1 MNIQPYRYI
10 LGALLMLAGLPV
22 MAQDT
27 LQLAEAIQLGLEN
40 NFDIRIVR
48 NSVEIAENNYSY
60 RNAGFLPTLSADGA
74 LTKEVQD
81 TQQSFLDGRE
91 QNANNAAS
99 TNLGASA
106 TLDWTIFDGTRMFI
120 AYEQVGALRKAEAT
134 NAEVTIEN
142 TIAQISN
149 AFYSVILEKAQM
161 EVFEESL
168 ELSQERVDIAKTKY
182 EVGRVSKLE
191 YLAAQVDYNEDKS
204 ALILQQE
211 ALYTAKVTLNNL
223 INQPPDAAF
232 EVPGQIDPNLA
243 LDKEVLRNLVLESN
257 PNLLLAWH
265 NQNLAYLEMKA
276 QKTDY
281 YPNISLNA
289 GYGYNSLEA
298 EAGFVFLRRSN
309 GPFYGVTGT
318 WTIFDRFNRR
328 REVQNAQV
336 QVETTELEIERI
348 RQSLLADLESTYINY
363 LNNVNL
369 FQLEEQNLEIAREN
383 AEIAL
388 ERYRLGNSNA
398 LELREA
404 QNNAV
409 QAESRL
415 INAIYSTKLAE
426 IELMRLSGRMLSNR

>member
-1 MNIQPYRYI
+1 
-10 LGALLMLAGLPV
+10 

-27 LQLAEAIQLGLEN
+27 LQLSEAVQLGLEN

-74 LTKEVQD
+74 LTKEIQD
-81 TQQSFLDGRE
+81 TQQSFLDGRR
-91 QNANNAAS
+91 QNADDAAS
-99 TNLGASA
+99 TNIGASA

-120 AYEQVGALRKAEAT
+120 EYEQLSVLRKAEAA

-149 AFYSVILEKAQM
+149 AFYNIILEKAQM
-161 EVFEESL
+161 DVFEESL
-168 ELSQERVDIAKTKY
+168 ELSEERVEIAKTKY

-204 ALILQQE
+204 ALIRQRE
-211 ALYTAKVTLNNL
+211 ALYTAKVNLNNL
-223 INQPPDAAF
+223 INLPPDTDF
-232 EVPGQIDPNLA
+232 EVPGQIDPNLE
-243 LDKEVLRNLVLESN
+243 LEKEALRNSVLESN

-265 NQNLAYLEMKA
+265 TQNLAYLEMKA
-276 QKTDY
+276 LKTDY
-281 YPNISLNA
+281 YPNVALNA
-289 GYGYNSLEA
+289 GYSYNSLEA

-309 GPFYGVTGT
+309 GPFYGLTGT

-328 REVQNAQV
+328 REVQNARV

-348 RQSLLADLESTYINY
+348 KQSLMADLERFHINY
-363 LNNVNL
+363 LNSINL
-369 FQLEEQNLEIAREN
+369 FQLEQENLDIAREN
-383 AEIAL
+383 AKIAL

-415 INAIYSTKLAE
+415 INAVYSTKIAE
-426 IELMRLSGRMLSNR
+426 IELLRLSGQILSNP